1 VFTRLPESNA
11 RRQRRTGGFVVS
23 TVVHLALIALAV
35 QATRLTAAPRPK
47 PDIVPHVVIFDDPDP
62 PRPAP
67 PQPHVDRFRSNA
79 SGPAIPAP
87 PTISLAISD
96 SIPDTLPD
104 PGSMTDVLEH
114 LFDKSRGRVA
124 GPPTGT
130 PNVGGEAP
138 LTASVVEKQVAALPG
153 SATPRYPSMLQ
164 SAGVDGSVRAQ
175 FVVDT
180 LGRVEQGSFR
190 ALESTHDLF
199 TASVREALA
208 RARFTPAE
216 AGGRKVRQLVEQTF
230 TFNITR

>member
-1 VFTRLPESNA
+1 MFNRLPESNA

-35 QATRLTAAPRPK
+35 QATGLTAAPRPK
-47 PDIVPHVVIFDDPDP
+47 TTTVDVFVYRPPAPAPTPPPPNVD
-62 PRPAP
+62 PRP
-67 PQPHVDRFRSNA
+67 SNTR
-79 SGPAIPAP
+79 GPTIPASP
-87 PTISLAISD
+87 TLPTI
-96 SIPDTLPD
+96 PDVVPDKLPD
-104 PGSMTDVLEH
+104 AGSMGDLIDH
-114 LFDKSRGRVA
+114 MFNRDRDPIA
-124 GPPTGT
+124 GPLTGT
-130 PNVGGEAP
+130 PNVSGDGP
-138 LTASVVEKQVAALPG
+138 LTADVVEKAVVALPG

-230 TFNITR
+230 TFSITR